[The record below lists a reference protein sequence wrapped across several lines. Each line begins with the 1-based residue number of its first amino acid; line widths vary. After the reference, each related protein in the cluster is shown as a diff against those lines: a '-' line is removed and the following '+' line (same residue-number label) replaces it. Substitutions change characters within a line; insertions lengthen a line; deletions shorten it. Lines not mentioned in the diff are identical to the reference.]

1 MIKFISNMRIKQ
13 RIIFI
18 TLTSLLLVSLSMG
31 VVSYYLTSSAIE
43 NTLSYSLVGLSQEG
57 SKQIT

>member
-1 MIKFISNMRIKQ
+1 MRIKQ

-18 TLTSLLLVSLSMG
+18 TLTSLLLVYLSMG